1 MTPPITYRFS
11 FGPWNISEGADP
23 FGPDV
28 RKTFPHEEK
37 FALYRPLGFEGV
49 QFHDDDVV
57 PGMDDLSPGQIL
69 TKAGAVKTMLAN
81 QGLTPEFVAPR
92 LWFSPQ
98 TTDGAYTSNSQA
110 DRAYAWDRTR
120 KCIDIARAIDCK
132 GIVLWLAREGSY
144 IREAKDAK
152 LAYQRLLETLNAML
166 DYDPTIEIWIEPK
179 PNEPTDQAYVP
190 TIGHAIALAY
200 ASNDPTRVK
209 GLIESAH
216 AVLAGLDASDE
227 MSFAL
232 AHDKLASVHLN
243 DQNGLKYDQDK
254 NFGAANLRAA
264 FNQVRVLEE
273 GGYGRRG
280 EFVGLDV
287 KAMRTQRGC
296 PVTDHLKNSRELF
309 LHLVDKWRTLD
320 HALVAQLRD
329 TRDHE
334 ALELYILRHLMGIR

>member
-1 MTPPITYRFS
+1 MSTSTNYRFS
-11 FGPWNISEGADP
+11 FGPWKISEGADP
-23 FGPDV
+23 FGVEV
-28 RKTFPHEEK
+28 RKAFPHEEK

-57 PGMDDLSPGQIL
+57 PGMDAL
-69 TKAGAVKTMLAN
+69 TPAQLMAKAGEVKAMLAN

-92 LWFSPQ
+92 LWFAEQ
-98 TTDGAYTSNSQA
+98 TTDGAYTSNSA
-110 DRAYAWDRTR
+110 SDRAYAWDRTK
-120 KCIDIARAIDCK
+120 KCIDIARAVDSK
-132 GIVLWLAREGSY
+132 AIVLWLSREGTY

-152 LAYQRLLETLNAML
+152 LAYQRLLETVNAML
-166 DYDPTIEIWIEPK
+166 DYDKTIEIWIEPK

-190 TIGHAIALAY
+190 TIGHAIAMSY
-200 ASNDPTRVK
+200 ASKDHSRVK

-216 AVLAGLDASDE
+216 AMLAGLDASDE
-227 MSFAL
+227 MAFAL

-273 GGYGRRG
+273 SGYGSRG

-287 KAMRTQRGC
+287 KAMRTQRGF

-309 LHLVDKWRTLD
+309 LHLVEKSRTMD
-320 HALVAQLRD
+320 EKLVAQLRD
-329 TRDHE
+329 ARDYE
-334 ALELYILRHLMGIR
+334 ALELYILRHLMGVR